1 MDGLRP
7 LCQTLLNG
15 APERSDLDAAEHFLR
30 SALKAAARPGD
41 PEAPLRLPWEPPNF
55 PNPEAPA
62 DRRRVL
68 QILAPTLLLDGVWL
82 ARVAGPATGHRQ
94 SEGHLLDLYG
104 WIVGLDDPA
113 RSPPLRFRA
122 ELVAAGL
129 HLPDLD
135 SPAFFRDSRSP
146 AFALRLPALHLG
158 LLHRPRS
165 FFPELLGYTLAHLGR
180 KPVWWDAEPSFP
192 DVAGH
197 LALAAL
203 EAYPDK
209 QLHEARIRS
218 GWMLYRREFEALLG
232 AITEFLAR
240 RHTAEEAM
248 AALLRAK
255 LPQAVGYHGRLRLHG
270 RGLDR
275 WLADN
280 RDDPR
285 PLLRALRNSP
295 RVNPAC
301 PAGSRLVRAM
311 EFGGPMFGVFD
322 ADERQTCLEW
332 IENPETPTASPIIA
346 EENEENAAE
355 APAMPAG
362 FPPLPSRKIPDRPD
376 RIAARSLYTALLR
389 AQSPADGPPAAEAF
403 VQRLL
408 RRTRRLSLLQPA
420 HRRRFPYSPT
430 AFHARLEALHR
441 REVERYRPLAGP
453 PTLSRDFC
461 RWAALQLAPAILV
474 DGAWLAGIATAAE
487 KLDATGRHLLRIYA
501 DELGNGQPDRNHP
514 NIYRRL
520 LDSLEFRLP
529 DFDGEAFAR
538 TPEFLDS
545 AFEIPVYL
553 LAMGQS
559 GSRHFPELLG
569 LNLAIELSGLGAGYM
584 RVIEILRHHGIDPTI
599 VQLHLSID
607 NLASGHAARA
617 REAIVLYLDEARRR
631 EGAEAVEMLW
641 KRIWTGFLSLDA
653 AALGLAAALISR
665 YFPQRLKSHVDSLIT
680 L

>member
-15 APERSDLDAAEHFLR
+15 LPERSDLNAAEHFLR
-30 SALKAAARPGD
+30 SALKAAVRPGD
-41 PEAPLRLPWEPPNF
+41 TESPPCLPWEPPN
-55 PNPEAPA
+55 PSSPA

-68 QILAPTLLLDGVWL
+68 QTLAPTLLLDGVWL
-82 ARVAGPATGHRQ
+82 ARVAWPATGHRE

-104 WIVGLDDPA
+104 RIVGLDDPA

-122 ELVAAGL
+122 ELVTAGL

-135 SPAFFRDSRSP
+135 SPAFFRDPRFP
-146 AFALRLPALHLG
+146 AAALRLPALHLG
-158 LLHRPRS
+158 LLHRPRD
-165 FFPELLGYTLAHLGR
+165 FFPELLGYTLAHLYR
-180 KPVWWDAEPSFP
+180 KPAWWDAEPSFP
-192 DVAGH
+192 DAAGH

-209 QLHEARIRS
+209 HIHEERIRA
-218 GWMLYRREFEALLG
+218 GWTLYRREFEALLG
-232 AITEFLAR
+232 AVDGLLTR
-240 RHTAEEAM
+240 RRTAGEAM

-255 LPQAVGYHGRLRLHG
+255 LPQAIGYHGRIRLHG
-270 RGLDR
+270 RGLDQ
-275 WLADN
+275 WLADSGG
-280 RDDPR
+280 DPR

-295 RVNPAC
+295 RVDPAC

-322 ADERQTCLEW
+322 ADERQACLAW
-332 IENPETPTASPIIA
+332 IEDPEAPTASPTIA

-362 FPPLPSRKIPDRPD
+362 FPPPPSRRIPDRPG
-376 RIAARSLYTALLR
+376 RGAVRFLYTALLR
-389 AQSPADGPPAAEAF
+389 AQSPADCPPAAEAF

-420 HRRRFPYSPT
+420 HRRRFPYSPA
-430 AFHARLEALHR
+430 AFHARIEALHR

-453 PTLSRDFC
+453 PTVSRDFC

-487 KLDATGRHLLRIYA
+487 KLDDTSRHLLGIYA

-520 LDSLEFRLP
+520 LESLELRLP
-529 DFDGEAFAR
+529 DFDGEEFAR
-538 TPEFLDS
+538 HPEFLDS

-553 LAMGQS
+553 LAMGQLS
-559 GSRHFPELLG
+559 DRYFPELLG

-584 RVIEILRHHGIDPTI
+584 RVIDILRHYGIDPTI
-599 VQLHLSID
+599 LQLHLSID

-617 REAIVLYLDEARRR
+617 REAIVLYLDEVRRR
-631 EGAEAVEMLW
+631 EGAGGIEPLW
-641 KRIWTGFLSLDA
+641 ERLWTGFLSLNA
-653 AALGLAAALISR
+653 ATLGLATALVSR
-665 YFPQRLKSHVDSLIT
+665 HLLQRLKSHVYSLT
-680 L
+680 FL